1 MISQGMMKELE
12 HEGGQTKRILERIP
26 IDKFDWKPHEK
37 SREIGQL
44 AIHVAQ
50 IPTWTSRILA
60 ASEFDMV
67 GFKRDIPQINS
78 TEDLV
83 KLSSESIQKATND
96 LAKASDE
103 DMMAMWTLRAGDH
116 VIFSLPRVAA
126 IRSMSMSH
134 LIHHRGQLSV
144 YLRLLDIPVPG
155 IYGPSADEM

>member
-26 IDKFDWKPHEK
+26 IDKFNWKPHEK

-60 ASEFDMV
+60 ASEFDIAT
-67 GFKRDIPQINS
+67 FKRDIPQIS
-78 TEDLV
+78 SADDLV
-83 KLSSESIQKATND
+83 KLSAESVQQAMENLQKAG
-96 LAKASDE
+96 DE
-103 DMMAMWTLRAGDH
+103 DMIAMWTLRMADH
-116 VIFSLPRVAA
+116 VVFSLPRVAA